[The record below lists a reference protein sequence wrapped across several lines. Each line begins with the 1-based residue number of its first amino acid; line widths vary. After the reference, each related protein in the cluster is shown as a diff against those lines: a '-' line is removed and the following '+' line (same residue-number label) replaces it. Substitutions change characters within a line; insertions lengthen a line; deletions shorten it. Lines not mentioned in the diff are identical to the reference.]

1 MALNIISGIQTGK
14 EKVII
19 YGQAGSGKST
29 LASKFSKALFLDT
42 EGGLNYL
49 NVSSVRIKS
58 FDEFMQVI
66 VELRSEANSGKKR
79 FDTIVIDS
87 IDWVIPMIT
96 SRITGAGSGSTMRE
110 IESTLKNT
118 LNRGDGS
125 YGNGKQFLDNYIRH
139 FLIKALQGLTDLG
152 YRLVL
157 IAHAE
162 RKILVNADGED
173 VSLVAPKIDTNTMNT
188 FVEWV
193 DDVFYIRK
201 GSDGTRELIVDGSEN
216 LLVKNRHGLSGR
228 IAISDD
234 FDINKLV
241 ATVKK

>member
-1 MALNIISGIQTGK
+1 MALNIVSGVQTGK
-14 EKVII
+14 AKVIL

-42 EGGLNYL
+42 EGGLSYL
-49 NVSSVRIKS
+49 DVKSVRIKT
-58 FDEFMQVI
+58 FDEFMQAI
-66 VELRSEANSGKKR
+66 LDLRHEASSGKKR

-87 IDWVIPMIT
+87 IDWVIPMVV
-96 SRITGAGSGSTMRE
+96 SRITGAGSGNTLRE
-110 IESTLKNT
+110 VEATLKNT

-125 YGNGKQFLDNYIRH
+125 YGNGKQFLDNYIRQY
-139 FLIKALQGLTDLG
+139 LIKALQGLTDLG

-162 RKILVNADGED
+162 RKDLVNADGED
-173 VSLVAPKIDTNTMNT
+173 VSLIAPKIDTNTMNT

-201 GSDGTRELIVDGSEN
+201 SSSGTRELITDGSEN
-216 LLVKNRHGLSGR
+216 LLVKNRHGLTGR
-228 IAISDD
+228 IGITDD

-241 ATVKK
+241 STIKK

>member
-1 MALNIISGIQTGK
+1 MALNIISGVQTGK
-14 EKVII
+14 EKFII

-58 FDEFMQVI
+58 FDEFMQAI

-118 LNRGDGS
+118 LNRGDGAW
-125 YGNGKQFLDNYIRH
+125 GNGKQFLDNYIRQY
-139 FLIKALQGLTDLG
+139 LIKALQGLTDLG

-173 VSLVAPKIDTNTMNT
+173 VSLVAPKIDINTMNT

-201 GSDGTRELIVDGSEN
+201 GTDGSRELIVDGSEN